1 MAQYAQTHTL
11 QVGNRNAIL
20 ARQRARARQID
31 IKRHVD
37 NAELLAGITP
47 AWGRKTRL
55 HHIDLAAQA
64 THDGLALVVEIA
76 YRHDFKSQR
85 RFQIVDAR
93 PHRQRLAPRAHHRHA
108 QAHGTAIARRAS
120 GTAQRVL
127 GLPHDRARVVHQQCA
142 GRRHFDARVRAF
154 EQRDAELGLEARHLL
169 DERRSR
175 HAQLC
180 RRTREASQLRSGRYG
195 LKSSIVHVNL
205 PFSRPWPHGATGGC
219 FRRSCAQLRINCIAQ
234 CKPMVNAILT
244 NMQFTCANA
253 KHTITSE
260 NHVGRLMGATH
271 REA

>member
-1 MAQYAQTHTL
+1 M
-11 QVGNRNAIL
+11 
-20 ARQRARARQID
+20 
-31 IKRHVD
+31 
-37 NAELLAGITP
+37 
-47 AWGRKTRL
+47 
-55 HHIDLAAQA
+55 
-64 THDGLALVVEIA
+64 
-76 YRHDFKSQR
+76 
-85 RFQIVDAR
+85 DAR

-127 GLPHDRARVVHQQCA
+127 GLPHNRARIVYQQRA
-142 GRRHFDARVRAF
+142 RRRHFDARVRAF

-175 HAQLC
+175 HTQFC
-180 RRTREASQLRSGRYG
+180 RRTRKASQLRGGRYG

-205 PFSRPWPHGATGGC
+205 PFSHARAQSTAGGR
-219 FRRSCAQLRINCIAQ
+219 FRRSHAQLRTNLNAQ
-234 CKPMVNAILT
+234 CKPAVNAILT

-271 REA
+271 REAQEGKFL